1 MASVQGWG
9 RLTWGSGA
17 WNEYAPVEAT
27 GEGLT
32 SSTEDVT
39 VVTDQIISVSLDELT
54 STAGNAVGTGIANA
68 TPGGNELEW
77 KPIGTYIVQS
87 DYIFPITGD
96 YVTSYDGDVT
106 TTVEIRAGWNRSKD
120 ITTGAAIGWGDQQ
133 WGASG
138 GSYAVS
144 LDELTATSGTG
155 STVTTDQIITIDVSE
170 ASYELESSI
179 GSYSITADAT
189 ITVVAASEPELDTYT
204 GDAGIT
210 IVAASEPE
218 LDVTTGSVSIAI
230 SPGVYPT
237 AAGMTSAVG
246 DVGTSIFV
254 TGVSATASEG
264 DVTQET
270 SYMAPSEEATT
281 SVGSVNI
288 QTDVVFTITGV
299 SATSSTGTLGG
310 IFWSQV
316 DDSNSSLTWKEVHKA
331 A

>member
-17 WNEYAPVEAT
+17 WDEYAPVDAT
-27 GEGLT
+27 GNGLT

-54 STAGNAVGTGIANA
+54 STAGNAVATGIANA

-87 DYIFPITGD
+87 DYIFPITG
-96 YVTSYDGDVT
+96 TSATSSEGDVT

-138 GSYAVS
+138 GSYAVTGE
-144 LDELTATSGTG
+144 DLTATSGTG
-155 STVTTDQIITIDVSE
+155 STVTTDQILSPTAE
-170 ASYELESSI
+170 GLTTSI
-179 GSYSITADAT
+179 GTYSI
-189 ITVVAASEPELDTYT
+189 T

-218 LDVTTGSVSIAI
+218 LDAYTGSVAI
-230 SPGVYPT
+230 SISPT
-237 AAGMTSAVG
+237 VEPAGQVGTSAVG
-246 DVGTSIFV
+246 DVLTSIFV

-264 DVTQET
+264 DATQET

-281 SVGSVNI
+281 SVGQVN
-288 QTDVVFTITGV
+288 VEGSAVFTITGV

-310 IFWSQV
+310 IFWSVV
-316 DDSNSSLTWKEVHKA
+316 DDSNSALTWKEVA
-331 A
+331 

>member
-39 VVTDQIISVSLDELT
+39 VVTDQVISVTGIGLT
-54 STAGNAVGTGIANA
+54 SNTNDVTATGIAEAVISAGVVA
-68 TPGGNELEW
+68 TW
-77 KPIGTYIVQS
+77 QPIGTYVVQS
-87 DYIFPITGD
+87 DFIFPITG
-96 YVTSYDGDVT
+96 TSASTAVGT
-106 TTVEIRAGWNRSKD
+106 TSQSVDIRVGWNRS
-120 ITTGAAIGWGDQQ
+120 TNLNTGAAIGWGDEA
-133 WGASG
+133 WGAISNSPSATG
-138 GSYAVS
+138 NG
-144 LDELTATSGTG
+144 LTSGVG
-155 STVTTDQIITIDVSE
+155 SITAVTDQILSPT
-170 ASYELESSI
+170 AAGLTTSI
-179 GSYSITADAT
+179 GTYSI
-189 ITVVAASEPELDTYT
+189 T

-218 LDVTTGSVSIAI
+218 LDATTGSVDVSI
-230 SPGVYPT
+230 SPTVEP
-237 AAGMTSAVG
+237 AGQVATSAVG
-246 DVGTSIFV
+246 DVLTSIFV

-281 SVGSVNI
+281 SVGTVNI
-288 QTDVVFTITGV
+288 EGSAVFTITGV

-310 IFWSQV
+310 IFWSEV
-316 DDSNSSLTWKEVHKA
+316 DDSNSSMSWTEVHKA

>member
-9 RLTWGSGA
+9 RQAWGDGN
-17 WNEYAPVEAT
+17 WNEFGPIPVT
-27 GEGLT
+27 GIGLT
-32 SSTEDVT
+32 ASTDDVT
-39 VVTDQIISVSLDELT
+39 VTTDQVISVSLDELT
-54 STAGNAVGTGIANA
+54 STAGNAVATGIANA

-77 KPIGTYIVQS
+77 KPIGTYVVQS
-87 DYIFPITGD
+87 DFIFPITGTD
-96 YVTSYDGDVT
+96 ATSFEGDVT
-106 TTVEIRAGWNRSKD
+106 TTVEIRAGWNRAKD
-120 ITTGAAIGWGDQQ
+120 ITTGATIGWGDQQ

-144 LDELTATSGTG
+144 LNELTATSGTG
-155 STVTTDQIITIDVSE
+155 STVTTDQNISVS
-170 ASYELESSI
+170 LNRLDSSI
-179 GSYSITADAT
+179 GTYSI
-189 ITVVAASEPELDTYT
+189 T

-218 LDVTTGSVSIAI
+218 LDATTGSVDISI
-230 SPGVYPT
+230 SPTVEP
-237 AAGMTSAVG
+237 AGQVATSAVG
-246 DVGTSIFV
+246 DVLTSIFV

-270 SYMAPSEEATT
+270 SYMAPSEEAST
-281 SVGSVNI
+281 SVGTLNI
-288 QTDVVFTITGV
+288 QTDVGFTITGV

>member
-17 WNEYAPVEAT
+17 WDEYAPVDAT
-27 GEGLT
+27 GNGLT

-54 STAGNAVGTGIANA
+54 STAGNAVATGIANA

-87 DYIFPITGD
+87 DYIFPITG
-96 YVTSYDGDVT
+96 TSATSSEGDVT
-106 TTVEIRAGWNRSKD
+106 TSVEIRAGWNRSED

-138 GSYAVS
+138 GSYAVTGE
-144 LDELTATSGTG
+144 DLTATSGTG
-155 STVTTDQIITIDVSE
+155 STVTTDQILSPTAE
-170 ASYELESSI
+170 GLTSSI
-179 GSYSITADAT
+179 GTYSI
-189 ITVVAASEPELDTYT
+189 T

-218 LDVTTGSVSIAI
+218 LDSYTGSVAI
-230 SPGVYPT
+230 SISPT
-237 AAGMTSAVG
+237 VEPAGQVGTSAVG
-246 DVGTSIFV
+246 NVLTSIFV

-264 DVTQET
+264 DATQET

-281 SVGSVNI
+281 SVGQVN
-288 QTDVVFTITGV
+288 VEGSAVFTITGV

-310 IFWSQV
+310 IFWSVV
-316 DDSNSSLTWKEVHKA
+316 DDSNSALTWKEVA
-331 A
+331 

>member
-39 VVTDQIISVSLDELT
+39 IVTDQVISVSLNQLT
-54 STAGNAVGTGIANA
+54 SNTEDVTATGIANA

-77 KPIGTYIVQS
+77 KPIGTYVVQS
-87 DYIFPITGD
+87 DYIFPITG
-96 YVTSYDGDVT
+96 TSATSSEGDVT

-138 GSYAVS
+138 GSYAVTGE
-144 LDELTATSGTG
+144 DLTATSGTG
-155 STVTTDQIITIDVSE
+155 STVTTDQILSPTADG
-170 ASYELESSI
+170 LTTSI
-179 GSYSITADAT
+179 GTYSI
-189 ITVVAASEPELDTYT
+189 T

-218 LDVTTGSVSIAI
+218 LDSYTGSVSIAI
-230 SPGVYPT
+230 SPTVEP
-237 AAGMTSAVG
+237 AGQVGTSAVG
-246 DVGTSIFV
+246 DVLTSIFV

-264 DVTQET
+264 DATQET

-281 SVGSVNI
+281 SVGTVNI
-288 QTDVVFTITGV
+288 EGSAVFTITGV

-310 IFWSQV
+310 IFWSEV
-316 DDSNSSLTWKEVHKA
+316 DDSNSSMSWTEVHKA

>member
-39 VVTDQIISVSLDELT
+39 VVTDQIITIDVASTNELT
-54 STAGNAVGTGIANA
+54 STAGNAVATGIANA

-77 KPIGTYIVQS
+77 QPIGTYVVQS
-87 DYIFPITGD
+87 DFIFPITG
-96 YVTSYDGDVT
+96 TSATSSEGDVT

-138 GSYAVS
+138 GSYAVTGE
-144 LDELTATSGTG
+144 DLTATSGTG
-155 STVTTDQIITIDVSE
+155 STVTTNQILSPTAE
-170 ASYELESSI
+170 GLTSSI
-179 GSYSITADAT
+179 GTYSITADAEV
-189 ITVVAASEPELDTYT
+189 TVVAASEPELDADT
-204 GDAGIT
+204 GD
-210 IVAASEPE
+210 
-218 LDVTTGSVSIAI
+218 VSISI
-230 SPGVYPT
+230 SPTVEP
-237 AAGMTSAVG
+237 AGQVATSSVG
-246 DVGTSIFV
+246 DVLTSIFV

-281 SVGSVNI
+281 AVGTVNI
-288 QTDVVFTITGV
+288 QTDVSFTLTGV
-299 SATSSTGTLGG
+299 SATIGTGTLGG

-316 DDSNSSLTWKEVHKA
+316 DDSNSSISWTEVHKA

>member
-54 STAGNAVGTGIANA
+54 STAGNAVATGIANA

-77 KPIGTYIVQS
+77 KPIGTYVVQS
-87 DYIFPITGD
+87 DFIFPITGTD
-96 YVTSYDGDVT
+96 ATSYEGDVT

-155 STVTTDQIITIDVSE
+155 STVTTDQIITISVPSP
-170 ASYELESSI
+170 YELESSI
-179 GSYSITADAT
+179 GTYSI
-189 ITVVAASEPELDTYT
+189 T

-218 LDVTTGSVSIAI
+218 LDATTGSVNISI
-230 SPGVYPT
+230 SPTVEP
-237 AAGMTSAVG
+237 AGQVATSAVG
-246 DVGTSIFV
+246 DVLTSIFV

-264 DVTQET
+264 DATQET

-281 SVGSVNI
+281 SVGTVNI
-288 QTDVVFTITGV
+288 QTDVTFTLTGV

>member
-39 VVTDQIISVSLDELT
+39 VVTDQVISVSLNELT
-54 STAGNAVGTGIANA
+54 STAGNAVATGIANA

-77 KPIGTYIVQS
+77 KPIGTYVVQS
-87 DYIFPITGD
+87 DFIFPITGTD
-96 YVTSYDGDVT
+96 ATSYEGDVT

-155 STVTTDQIITIDVSE
+155 STVTTDQIITISVPSP
-170 ASYELESSI
+170 YELESSI
-179 GSYSITADAT
+179 GTFSITGDAG
-189 ITVVAASEPELDTYT
+189 ITVVAASEPELD
-204 GDAGIT
+204 A
-210 IVAASEPE
+210 
-218 LDVTTGSVSIAI
+218 TTGSVNISI
-230 SPGVYPT
+230 SPTVEP
-237 AAGMTSAVG
+237 AGQVATSAVG
-246 DVGTSIFV
+246 DVLTSIFV

-264 DVTQET
+264 DATQET

-281 SVGSVNI
+281 SVGTVNI
-288 QTDVVFTITGV
+288 QTDVTFTLTGV

-316 DDSNSSLTWKEVHKA
+316 DDSNSSMSWTEVNKA

>member
-17 WNEYAPVEAT
+17 WSEFAPVAAT

-39 VVTDQIISVSLDELT
+39 IVTDQIISVSLDELT
-54 STAGNAVGTGIANA
+54 STAGNAVATGIAVA
-68 TPGGNELEW
+68 APPGNELEW
-77 KPIGTYIVQS
+77 KPIGTYVVQS
-87 DYIFPITGD
+87 DFIFPITGTD
-96 YVTSYDGDVT
+96 AESFEGDVT

-120 ITTGAAIGWGDQQ
+120 ITTGASIGWGDQQ
-133 WGASG
+133 WGSAG

-144 LDELTATSGTG
+144 LNELTATSGTG
-155 STVTTDQIITIDVSE
+155 SIVTTDQIITIDVSE

-189 ITVVAASEPELDTYT
+189 ITVVAASEPELDA
-204 GDAGIT
+204 D
-210 IVAASEPE
+210 
-218 LDVTTGSVSIAI
+218 TGSVSISI
-230 SPGVYPT
+230 SPTVEP
-237 AAGMTSAVG
+237 AGQLATSSVG
-246 DVGTSIFV
+246 DVLTSIFV

-264 DVTQET
+264 DATQET

-281 SVGSVNI
+281 AVGTVNI
-288 QTDVVFTITGV
+288 TTDVSFTLTGV

-310 IFWSQV
+310 IFWSEV
-316 DDSNSSLTWKEVHKA
+316 DDSNSSISWTEVHKA

>member
-39 VVTDQIISVSLDELT
+39 VVTDQVISVSLDELT

-77 KPIGTYIVQS
+77 KPIGTYVVQS
-87 DYIFPITGD
+87 DFIFPITG
-96 YVTSYDGDVT
+96 TSATSSEGDVT

-138 GSYAVS
+138 GSYA
-144 LDELTATSGTG
+144 LTGEDLTATSGTG
-155 STVTTDQIITIDVSE
+155 STVTTDQILSPTAE
-170 ASYELESSI
+170 GLTTSI
-179 GSYSITADAT
+179 GTYSI
-189 ITVVAASEPELDTYT
+189 T

-218 LDVTTGSVSIAI
+218 LDATTGSVDISI
-230 SPGVYPT
+230 SPTVEP
-237 AAGMTSAVG
+237 AGQVATSAVG
-246 DVGTSIFV
+246 DVLTSIFV

-264 DVTQET
+264 DATQET

-281 SVGSVNI
+281 SVGTVNI
-288 QTDVVFTITGV
+288 QTDVTFTLTGV

>member
-39 VVTDQIISVSLDELT
+39 VVTDQVISVSLDELT
-54 STAGNAVGTGIANA
+54 STAGNAVATGIANA

-77 KPIGTYIVQS
+77 KPIGTYVVQS
-87 DYIFPITGD
+87 DFIFPITGTD
-96 YVTSYDGDVT
+96 ATSYEGDVT

-120 ITTGAAIGWGDQQ
+120 ITTGAAIGWGEQQ

-155 STVTTDQIITIDVSE
+155 STVTTDQIITISVPSP
-170 ASYELESSI
+170 YELESSI
-179 GSYSITADAT
+179 GTYSI
-189 ITVVAASEPELDTYT
+189 T

-218 LDVTTGSVSIAI
+218 LDATTGSVNISI
-230 SPGVYPT
+230 SPTVEP
-237 AAGMTSAVG
+237 AGQVATSAVG
-246 DVGTSIFV
+246 DVLTSIFV

-264 DVTQET
+264 DATQET

-281 SVGSVNI
+281 SVGTVNI
-288 QTDVVFTITGV
+288 QTDVTFTLTGV

>member
-39 VVTDQIISVSLDELT
+39 VVTDQVISVSLDELT

-77 KPIGTYIVQS
+77 KPIGTYVVQS
-87 DYIFPITGD
+87 DYIFPITGTD
-96 YVTSYDGDVT
+96 ATSYEGDVT

-170 ASYELESSI
+170 AAYKLESSI

-189 ITVVAASEPELDTYT
+189 ITVVAASEPELDA
-204 GDAGIT
+204 D
-210 IVAASEPE
+210 
-218 LDVTTGSVSIAI
+218 TGSVSIAI

-281 SVGSVNI
+281 SVGTVNI
-288 QTDVVFTITGV
+288 QTDVTFTLTGV

-316 DDSNSSLTWKEVHKA
+316 DDSNSSLTWTEVHKA

>member
-39 VVTDQIISVSLDELT
+39 VVTDQVISVSLDELT
-54 STAGNAVGTGIANA
+54 STAGNVVATGIANA

-77 KPIGTYIVQS
+77 KPIGTYVVQS
-87 DYIFPITGD
+87 DFIFPITGTD
-96 YVTSYDGDVT
+96 ATSYEGDVT

-155 STVTTDQIITIDVSE
+155 STITTDQIITISVPSP
-170 ASYELESSI
+170 YELESSI
-179 GSYSITADAT
+179 GTYSI
-189 ITVVAASEPELDTYT
+189 T

-218 LDVTTGSVSIAI
+218 LDATTGSVSIAI
-230 SPGVYPT
+230 SPTVEP
-237 AAGMTSAVG
+237 AGQVATSAVG
-246 DVGTSIFV
+246 DVLTSIFV

-264 DVTQET
+264 DATQET

-281 SVGSVNI
+281 SVGTVNI
-288 QTDVVFTITGV
+288 QTDVTFTLTGV

>member
-17 WNEYAPVEAT
+17 WDEYAPVDAT
-27 GEGLT
+27 GNGLT

-39 VVTDQIISVSLDELT
+39 VVTDQVISVSLDELT
-54 STAGNAVGTGIANA
+54 STAGNAVATGIANA

-87 DYIFPITGD
+87 DYIFPITG
-96 YVTSYDGDVT
+96 TSATSSEGDVT
-106 TTVEIRAGWNRSKD
+106 TSVEIRAGWNRSED

-138 GSYAVS
+138 GSYAVTGE
-144 LDELTATSGTG
+144 DLTATSGTG
-155 STVTTDQIITIDVSE
+155 STVTTDQILSPTAE
-170 ASYELESSI
+170 GLTSSI
-179 GSYSITADAT
+179 GTYSI
-189 ITVVAASEPELDTYT
+189 T

-218 LDVTTGSVSIAI
+218 LDSYTGSVAI
-230 SPGVYPT
+230 SISPT
-237 AAGMTSAVG
+237 VEPAGQVGTSAVG
-246 DVGTSIFV
+246 DVLTSIFV

-264 DVTQET
+264 DATQET

-281 SVGSVNI
+281 SVGQVN
-288 QTDVVFTITGV
+288 VEGSAVFTITGV

-310 IFWSQV
+310 IFWSVV
-316 DDSNSSLTWKEVHKA
+316 DDSNSALTWKEVA
-331 A
+331 

>member
-39 VVTDQIISVSLDELT
+39 IVTDQVISVSLDELT
-54 STAGNAVGTGIANA
+54 STAGNVVATGIANA

-77 KPIGTYIVQS
+77 KPIGTYVVQS
-87 DYIFPITGD
+87 DFIFPITGTD
-96 YVTSYDGDVT
+96 ATSYEGDVT

-155 STVTTDQIITIDVSE
+155 STVTTDQIITISVPSP
-170 ASYELESSI
+170 YELESSI
-179 GSYSITADAT
+179 GTYSI
-189 ITVVAASEPELDTYT
+189 T

-218 LDVTTGSVSIAI
+218 LDATTGSVNISI
-230 SPGVYPT
+230 SPTVEP
-237 AAGMTSAVG
+237 AGQVATSAVG
-246 DVGTSIFV
+246 DVLTSIFV

-264 DVTQET
+264 DATQET

-281 SVGSVNI
+281 SVGTVNI
-288 QTDVVFTITGV
+288 QTDVTFTLTGV

>member
-39 VVTDQIISVSLDELT
+39 VVTDQVISVSLDELT
-54 STAGNAVGTGIANA
+54 STAGNVVATGIANA

-77 KPIGTYIVQS
+77 KPIGTYVVQS
-87 DYIFPITGD
+87 DFIFPITGTD
-96 YVTSYDGDVT
+96 ATSYEGDVT

-155 STVTTDQIITIDVSE
+155 STITTDQIITISVPSP
-170 ASYELESSI
+170 YELESSI
-179 GSYSITADAT
+179 GTYSI
-189 ITVVAASEPELDTYT
+189 T

-218 LDVTTGSVSIAI
+218 LDATTGSVSIAI
-230 SPGVYPT
+230 SPTVEP
-237 AAGMTSAVG
+237 AGQVATSAVG
-246 DVGTSIFV
+246 DVLTSIFV

-264 DVTQET
+264 DATQET
-270 SYMAPSEEATT
+270 SYMAPSEEAST
-281 SVGSVNI
+281 SVGTLNI

>member
-17 WNEYAPVEAT
+17 WSEFAPVAAT

-32 SSTEDVT
+32 STTGSVT
-39 VVTDQIISVSLDELT
+39 IVTDQIISVSLDELT
-54 STAGNAVGTGIANA
+54 STAGNAVATGIANA

-77 KPIGTYIVQS
+77 QPIGTYVVQS
-87 DYIFPITGD
+87 DFIFPITG
-96 YVTSYDGDVT
+96 TSATSSEGDVT

-120 ITTGAAIGWGDQQ
+120 ITTGASIGWGQQQ

-138 GSYAVS
+138 GAYSVTGE
-144 LDELTATSGTG
+144 DLTATSGTG
-155 STVTTDQIITIDVSE
+155 SSVTTDQILSPTAE
-170 ASYELESSI
+170 GLTSSI
-179 GSYSITADAT
+179 GTYSI
-189 ITVVAASEPELDTYT
+189 T

-218 LDVTTGSVSIAI
+218 LDASTGSVSIAI
-230 SPGVYPT
+230 SPTVEP
-237 AAGMTSAVG
+237 AGQLATSSVG
-246 DVGTSIFV
+246 SVLTSIFV

-281 SVGSVNI
+281 AVGSLNI
-288 QTDVVFTITGV
+288 TIDVSFTLTGV

-310 IFWSQV
+310 IFWSVV
-316 DDSNSSLTWKEVHKA
+316 DDSNSSMSWTEVHKA

>member
-17 WNEYAPVEAT
+17 WDEYAPVDAT
-27 GEGLT
+27 GNGLT

-54 STAGNAVGTGIANA
+54 STAGNAVATGIANA

-87 DYIFPITGD
+87 DYIFPITG
-96 YVTSYDGDVT
+96 TSATSSEGDVT
-106 TTVEIRAGWNRSKD
+106 TSVEIRAGWNRSED

-138 GSYAVS
+138 GSYAVTGE
-144 LDELTATSGTG
+144 DLTATSGTG
-155 STVTTDQIITIDVSE
+155 STVTTDQILSPTAE
-170 ASYELESSI
+170 GLTSSI
-179 GSYSITADAT
+179 GTYSI
-189 ITVVAASEPELDTYT
+189 T

-218 LDVTTGSVSIAI
+218 LDSYTGSVAI
-230 SPGVYPT
+230 SISPT
-237 AAGMTSAVG
+237 VEPAGQVGTSAVG
-246 DVGTSIFV
+246 DVLTSIFV

-264 DVTQET
+264 DATQET

-288 QTDVVFTITGV
+288 QTDVTFTLTGV

-310 IFWSQV
+310 IFWSEV
-316 DDSNSSLTWKEVHKA
+316 DDSNSSMSWTEVHKA

>member
-17 WNEYAPVEAT
+17 WDEYAPVDAT
-27 GEGLT
+27 GNGLT

-54 STAGNAVGTGIANA
+54 STAGNAVATGIANA

-87 DYIFPITGD
+87 DYIFPITG
-96 YVTSYDGDVT
+96 TSATSSEGDVT
-106 TTVEIRAGWNRSKD
+106 TSVEIRAGWNRSED

-138 GSYAVS
+138 GSYAVTGE
-144 LDELTATSGTG
+144 DLTATSGTG
-155 STVTTDQIITIDVSE
+155 STVTTDQILSPTAE
-170 ASYELESSI
+170 GLTSSI
-179 GSYSITADAT
+179 GTYSI
-189 ITVVAASEPELDTYT
+189 T

-218 LDVTTGSVSIAI
+218 LDSYTGSVAI
-230 SPGVYPT
+230 SISPT
-237 AAGMTSAVG
+237 VEPAGQVGTSAVG
-246 DVGTSIFV
+246 DVLTSIFV

-264 DVTQET
+264 DATQET

-281 SVGSVNI
+281 SVGQVN
-288 QTDVVFTITGV
+288 VEGSAVCTITGV

-310 IFWSQV
+310 IFWSVV
-316 DDSNSSLTWKEVHKA
+316 DDSNSALTWKEVA
-331 A
+331 

>member
-17 WNEYAPVEAT
+17 WNEYAPVDAT
-27 GEGLT
+27 GNGLT

-54 STAGNAVGTGIANA
+54 STAGNVVATGIANA

-77 KPIGTYIVQS
+77 KPIGTYVVQS
-87 DYIFPITGD
+87 DFIFPITGTD
-96 YVTSYDGDVT
+96 ATSYEGDVT

-155 STVTTDQIITIDVSE
+155 STVTTDQIITISVPSP
-170 ASYELESSI
+170 YELESSI
-179 GSYSITADAT
+179 GTYSI
-189 ITVVAASEPELDTYT
+189 T

-218 LDVTTGSVSIAI
+218 LDATTGSVNISI
-230 SPGVYPT
+230 SPTVEP
-237 AAGMTSAVG
+237 AGQVATSAVG
-246 DVGTSIFV
+246 DVLTSIFV

-264 DVTQET
+264 DATQET

-281 SVGSVNI
+281 SVGTVNI
-288 QTDVVFTITGV
+288 QTDVTFTLTGV

>member
-17 WNEYAPVEAT
+17 WDEYAPVDAT
-27 GEGLT
+27 GNGLT

-87 DYIFPITGD
+87 DYIFPITG
-96 YVTSYDGDVT
+96 TSATSSEGDVT

-138 GSYAVS
+138 GSYAVTGE
-144 LDELTATSGTG
+144 DLTATSGTG
-155 STVTTDQIITIDVSE
+155 STVTTDQILSPTAE
-170 ASYELESSI
+170 GLTTSI
-179 GSYSITADAT
+179 GTYSI
-189 ITVVAASEPELDTYT
+189 T

-218 LDVTTGSVSIAI
+218 LDAYTGSVAI
-230 SPGVYPT
+230 SISPT
-237 AAGMTSAVG
+237 VEPAGQVGTSAVG
-246 DVGTSIFV
+246 DVLTSIFV

-264 DVTQET
+264 DATQET
-270 SYMAPSEEATT
+270 TYLAPSEEATT
-281 SVGSVNI
+281 SVGQVN
-288 QTDVVFTITGV
+288 VEGSAVFTITGV

-310 IFWSQV
+310 IFWSVV
-316 DDSNSSLTWKEVHKA
+316 DDSNSALTWKEVA
-331 A
+331 

>member
-39 VVTDQIISVSLDELT
+39 VVTDQVISVSLDELT
-54 STAGNAVGTGIANA
+54 STAGNVVATGIANA

-77 KPIGTYIVQS
+77 KPIGTYVVQS
-87 DYIFPITGD
+87 DFIFPITGTD
-96 YVTSYDGDVT
+96 ATSYEGDVT

-138 GSYAVS
+138 GYYAVS

-155 STVTTDQIITIDVSE
+155 STITTDQIITISVPSP
-170 ASYELESSI
+170 YELESSI
-179 GSYSITADAT
+179 GTYSI
-189 ITVVAASEPELDTYT
+189 T

-218 LDVTTGSVSIAI
+218 LDATTGSVSIAI
-230 SPGVYPT
+230 SPTVEP
-237 AAGMTSAVG
+237 AGQVATSAVG
-246 DVGTSIFV
+246 DVLTSIFV

-264 DVTQET
+264 DATQET

-281 SVGSVNI
+281 SVGTVNI
-288 QTDVVFTITGV
+288 QTDVTFTLTGV

>member
-39 VVTDQIISVSLDELT
+39 VVTDQVISVSLDELT
-54 STAGNAVGTGIANA
+54 STAGNVVATGIANA

-77 KPIGTYIVQS
+77 KPIGTYVVQS
-87 DYIFPITGD
+87 DFIFPITGTD
-96 YVTSYDGDVT
+96 ATSYEGDVT

-155 STVTTDQIITIDVSE
+155 STVTTDQIITISVPSP
-170 ASYELESSI
+170 YELESSI
-179 GSYSITADAT
+179 GTYSI
-189 ITVVAASEPELDTYT
+189 T

-218 LDVTTGSVSIAI
+218 LDATTGSVNISI
-230 SPGVYPT
+230 SPTVEP
-237 AAGMTSAVG
+237 AGQVATSAVG
-246 DVGTSIFV
+246 DVLTSIFV

-264 DVTQET
+264 DATQET

-281 SVGSVNI
+281 SVGTVNI
-288 QTDVVFTITGV
+288 QTDVTFTLTGV

-310 IFWSQV
+310 IFWSEV
-316 DDSNSSLTWKEVHKA
+316 DDSNSSLSWTEVHKA

>member
-17 WNEYAPVEAT
+17 WNEYAPVDAT

-39 VVTDQIISVSLDELT
+39 VVTSSVISVSLDELT
-54 STAGNAVGTGIANA
+54 STAGDATITGAVIVNASGTNLVA
-68 TPGGNELEW
+68 TW
-77 KPIGTYIVQS
+77 QPIGTYIVQS

-96 YVTSYDGDVT
+96 YATSYEGDVT

-138 GSYAVS
+138 GSYAVTGE
-144 LDELTATSGTG
+144 DLTATSGTG
-155 STVTTDQIITIDVSE
+155 STVTTDQILSPTAE
-170 ASYELESSI
+170 GLTSSI
-179 GSYSITADAT
+179 GTYSI
-189 ITVVAASEPELDTYT
+189 T

-218 LDVTTGSVSIAI
+218 LDSYTGSVAI
-230 SPGVYPT
+230 SISPT
-237 AAGMTSAVG
+237 VEPAGQVGTSAVG
-246 DVGTSIFV
+246 DVLTSIFV

-264 DVTQET
+264 DATQET

-281 SVGSVNI
+281 SVGQVN
-288 QTDVVFTITGV
+288 VEGSAVFTITGV

-310 IFWSQV
+310 IFWSVV
-316 DDSNSSLTWKEVHKA
+316 DDSNSALTWKEVA
-331 A
+331 